1 MNKFIQKYGLYIVW
15 VVSLLSVLGSLYYSN
30 VMNLPPCILCWYQ
43 RIAMYPLVIILGIG
57 ILRKDVKV
65 WITALPLSII
75 GLFIAVYHNLLY
87 YKLLPEALTP
97 CVTGISC
104 TTKLIELFGFL
115 TIPLQALIAF
125 VVITVVLIAYAR
137 GQRNE

>member
-137 GQRNE
+137 GRRNE

>member
-1 MNKFIQKYGLYIVW
+1 MNKFIQKYGLYIAW
-15 VVSLLSVLGSLYYSN
+15 AISLLAVLGSLYYSN

-43 RIAMYPLVIILGIG
+43 RIVMYPLVIILGVG

-65 WITALPLSII
+65 WITALPLTVI

-125 VVITVVLIAYAR
+125 VILTVVLIAYAR

>member
-15 VVSLLSVLGSLYYSN
+15 VISLLSVLGSLYYSN

-137 GQRNE
+137 GRRNE

>member
-1 MNKFIQKYGLYIVW
+1 
-15 VVSLLSVLGSLYYSN
+15 
-30 VMNLPPCILCWYQ
+30 MNLPPCILCWYQ

>member
-15 VVSLLSVLGSLYYSN
+15 VISLLSVLGSLYYSN